1 MTRFKGKNKV
11 KWYSI
16 TEQTPTDTGYYL
28 VCYDNSLPTHSR
40 YSIAQWLHSEN
51 DWSFTTQ
58 NKAHISYWTHLP
70 DPPEG
75 FFEEW

>member
-40 YSIAQWLHSEN
+40 YAIAQWLHSEN
-51 DWSFTTQ
+51 DWSITTQ
-58 NKAHISYWTHLP
+58 NKDNISHWAFLP
-70 DPPEG
+70 NPPEG
-75 FFEEW
+75 FIEE